1 MIKLIDD
8 LSLLERLSEKEPYFG
23 SLFNAAA
30 VSFMDDPELLSIWV
44 EIDEHG
50 DAYSFLNASTDSMML
65 FSPYGIPG
73 FEMILFVTNLVSG
86 GTRKHIDCDENSYSV
101 LRNLVD
107 FETVEM
113 LKRSTL
119 YNNIFEGYKLYVPRG
134 LKVIDKNKYN
144 AEILH
149 NDNIFYLYV
158 DIVSYHYKVKKD
170 FVKSNS
176 NILSSILRVN
186 GKVGYIDITEIDNRY
201 FVEFMYNYAKIESF
215 VKKDE
220 LNEAVLNM
228 VYILS
233 SIQFNDKVID
243 TLIGENALD
252 YKEENFD
259 IFESKKENSKFL
271 EYIEKYNNSDYE
283 EENKDQDILDYETL
297 E

>member
-1 MIKLIDD
+1 MRRIVVLFFSILLLTGCAGINVEKVNTQDLINNV
-8 LSLLERLSEKEPYFG
+8 LEK
-23 SLFNAAA
+23 N
-30 VSFMDDPELLSIWV
+30 I
-44 EIDEHG
+44 
-50 DAYSFLNASTDSMML
+50 
-65 FSPYGIPG
+65 
-73 FEMILFVTNLVSG
+73 
-86 GTRKHIDCDENSYSV
+86 
-101 LRNLVD
+101 
-107 FETVEM
+107 
-113 LKRSTL
+113 TL

-144 AEILH
+144 AEILY

-176 NILSSILRVN
+176 NILSSVLRIN
-186 GKVGYIDITEIDNRY
+186 DKVGYIDITEIDNRY

-215 VKKDE
+215 VNKDE
-220 LNEAVLNM
+220 LNGAVLNM
-228 VYILS
+228 AYMLS

-271 EYIEKYNNSDYE
+271 EYIEKYSNSDYE